1 MEKKI
6 LALFS
11 KKSSLEIH
19 GCRLQSVGGKRWQ
32 WQSIYPAFIHSFK
45 NYLVS
50 MCYSLG
56 WVGHIKMNNTKLY
69 SLQTCS
75 LDGRIVISSWTSW
88 SLKSPHSA
96 RFFRWKSSTLSLLW
110 EVFWKPDTVSLP
122 YALSVRPRQGTW
134 QKWGDFPWPLLIV
147 LTELTLTGGPSYRGS
162 LEAWESSQ
170 GQLVGGTST
179 WFLLRLLETPQGLTC
194 SVTLYTSLEP
204 PCWQPGPSQGPSL
217 RPRLRPLVD
226 ANQPEIRQE
235 THAPLMPILPKPHVN
250 QPLGSIQ
257 WVLSLH
263 ETQDPK
269 PSTYLVPKAVPVIS
283 LPGVS
288 FVPFL
293 GASVLCCWVTVSAL
307 YNFTLFPTAF
317 TAVSAWLTQPSGR
330 LASLHRQ
337 WNARFFTLDLKW
349 EMIRL
354 PGKALSTVADISTST
369 KLTVAS
375 SEEVS
380 ASSEAL
386 SYIMLSVLLQP
397 WNKWVAKGIFFPLC
411 SYRFSTR
418 LTMEFSSISFLFS
431 PFSAKEFSA
440 NTEKSFFKKTM
451 IKSVWSDVWCWMWFI
466 IALIVK
472 LLKM

>member
-96 RFFRWKSSTLSLLW
+96 RFFRWKSISLSLLW

-170 GQLVGGTST
+170 GQLVGVPLPGSS
-179 WFLLRLLETPQGLTC
+179 FASSKLLRDWP
-194 SVTLYTSLEP
+194 
-204 PCWQPGPSQGPSL
+204 
-217 RPRLRPLVD
+217 
-226 ANQPEIRQE
+226 A
-235 THAPLMPILPKPHVN
+235 
-250 QPLGSIQ
+250 
-257 WVLSLH
+257 VL
-263 ETQDPK
+263 
-269 PSTYLVPKAVPVIS
+269 PST
-283 LPGVS
+283 
-288 FVPFL
+288 
-293 GASVLCCWVTVSAL
+293 
-307 YNFTLFPTAF
+307 
-317 TAVSAWLTQPSGR
+317 
-330 LASLHRQ
+330 H
-337 WNARFFTLDLKW
+337 
-349 EMIRL
+349 
-354 PGKALSTVADISTST
+354 
-369 KLTVAS
+369 
-375 SEEVS
+375 
-380 ASSEAL
+380 
-386 SYIMLSVLLQP
+386 P
-397 WNKWVAKGIFFPLC
+397 WNPLAG
-411 SYRFSTR
+411 SLGLPRAPPWDPDSG
-418 LTMEFSSISFLFS
+418 
-431 PFSAKEFSA
+431 P
-440 NTEKSFFKKTM
+440 
-451 IKSVWSDVWCWMWFI
+451 W
-466 IALIVK
+466 
-472 LLKM
+472 